1 MSEKARSCS
10 QIDSAQEKENIRTT
24 KTKRKSEQ
32 EHLHKEMPLQEVMEA
47 EGALSGGQQRWEQT
61 NGRTAAPPPTAPPPP
76 AHLSLSSAHT
86 VTTRRPLTGE
96 K

>member
-1 MSEKARSCS
+1 ML
-10 QIDSAQEKENIRTT
+10 SAVGNRDGNERT
-24 KTKRKSEQ
+24 
-32 EHLHKEMPLQEVMEA
+32 
-47 EGALSGGQQRWEQT
+47 GALQPH
-61 NGRTAAPPPTAPPPP
+61 PPQPPPP

>member
-1 MSEKARSCS
+1 ML
-10 QIDSAQEKENIRTT
+10 SAVGNRDGN
-24 KTKRKSEQ
+24 KR
-32 EHLHKEMPLQEVMEA
+32 M
-47 EGALSGGQQRWEQT
+47 GALQPH
-61 NGRTAAPPPTAPPPP
+61 PPQPPPPP